1 MLLLREH
8 SYIYSCCAFPGF
20 FLPSGGDEGC
30 QVVADCFNDLWW
42 VDLVRE
48 GFDCVVRVG
57 ALGSSSLLAR
67 LQ

>member
-1 MLLLREH
+1 M
-8 SYIYSCCAFPGF
+8 
-20 FLPSGGDEGC
+20 
-30 QVVADCFNDLWW
+30 VADCFNDVGW

-57 ALGSSSLLAR
+57 ALGSSSLLAC

>member
-1 MLLLREH
+1 M
-8 SYIYSCCAFPGF
+8 A
-20 FLPSGGDEGC
+20 
-30 QVVADCFNDLWW
+30 ADCFNDLWW

-57 ALGSSSLLAR
+57 VLGASSLVAR